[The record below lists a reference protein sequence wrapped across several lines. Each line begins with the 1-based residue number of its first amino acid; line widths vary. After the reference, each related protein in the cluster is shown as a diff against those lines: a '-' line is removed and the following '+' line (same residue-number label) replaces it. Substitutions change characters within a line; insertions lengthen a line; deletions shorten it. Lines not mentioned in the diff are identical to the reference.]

1 MKIFAVTLIF
11 AFNTYA
17 QDLTNSI
24 NQIDSLLKNE
34 KAILYARME
43 NDKYL
48 KVQNDKWPENII
60 ESINIV
66 KYESRVRL
74 IRIYPFSQSGDWF
87 YGTDSYFD
95 KDGVLIGY
103 VETKNHFNSICLE
116 GAIHRMKIFLKKGK
130 IFELVKSTILD
141 SKGNDVS
148 KLDCE
153 DPYDFKPSVVYN
165 LKNYLTKIDLA
176 K

>member
-1 MKIFAVTLIF
+1 MKIFIIALIIV
-11 AFNTYA
+11 FNIYP

-24 NQIDSLLKNE
+24 NKIDSLLMNQ
-34 KAILYARME
+34 KAILYARIE
-43 NDKYL
+43 NDKYV
-48 KVQNDKWPENII
+48 KVQNESWPEDLI

-66 KYESRVRL
+66 KYEGKIRL

-87 YGTDSYFD
+87 YGTDNYFD
-95 KDGVLIGY
+95 KDGGLIGY

-116 GAIHRMKIFLKKGK
+116 GAIHRRKIFLKKANK
-130 IFELVKSTILD
+130 FELVQSTILD

-148 KLDCE
+148 QLQCE
-153 DPYDFKPSVVYN
+153 DPYDFNPSVVYN
-165 LKNYLTKIDLA
+165 LKSYLGKIGLV